1 MPSVTAGKVKGC
13 SVGVF
18 ACELYG
24 SPARSFGAA
33 GRRWNSQPGRLRHFP
48 RRARNPLPD
57 LFSKHALNEGNRCRI
72 EGEGSG
78 RRGRSQEQEV
88 PSASRR
94 RGRPGRSCYPS
105 GGRRRSA
112 GAPTATCEG
121 ACSPRNGRIRRRVA
135 DGDDRVGRAT
145 QRSLMFGDIRID
157 RCLFGQHT
165 RYQTTEPLWLLLC
178 PCVRDARRGCWWCS
192 PLPAAVMRRLPASQ
206 TKRPN

>member
-1 MPSVTAGKVKGC
+1 MVGVMPSVTAGKVKGC

-105 GGRRRSA
+105 DGGMRSA
-112 GAPTATCEG
+112 GAPTWTWEG
-121 ACSPRNGRIRRRVA
+121 RRGAPSLPRQMKNSVA
-135 DGDDRVGRAT
+135 RPRLRLCPFWTWRPVGR
-145 QRSLMFGDIRID
+145 
-157 RCLFGQHT
+157 
-165 RYQTTEPLWLLLC
+165 
-178 PCVRDARRGCWWCS
+178 
-192 PLPAAVMRRLPASQ
+192 
-206 TKRPN
+206 